1 MPAAPC
7 PEYELCGY
15 YPTFPFHLN
24 LRTDAPRRLYDDL
37 IQKRRAAQKS
47 PITSMWSFT
56 EVIQKTEVQ
65 PGLNTRPIPS
75 FALEGG
81 TFRFQ
86 ARWAEQGVDKDDHF
100 SQVWVANV
108 SKVDDAETAAQPERV
123 ILKIFQPSMLPLPSP
138 TIAYRYM
145 PGPAHQ
151 LAFSEDVLY
160 TRLKRLQGSRIPYF
174 FGTFKIPV
182 PSGEE
187 AYVLMMEYIDGETL
201 ESWVM
206 DYEGKKLSALPIVIN
221 SIIDAFREIHEERV
235 LHTDMA
241 RHLSNILIDKNG
253 MAVVIDFVENAIL
266 NSAEQAKDAARS
278 RSGDENQGCFC
289 VRKALKRC
297 LEYADYETKIK
308 LEKWLNEPGNLP
320 SELEWPNGPAKPDRD
335 LCIGNSDDEEDDDSD
350 GEDDYDAEWR
360 VQ

>member
-1 MPAAPC
+1 MPPAPC
-7 PEYELCGY
+7 PEYKLCGY
-15 YPTFPFHLN
+15 YPTFSCPIN
-24 LRTDAPRRLYDDL
+24 LRTDAPRRHYDDL
-37 IQKRRAAQKS
+37 IQKRRVAQKS
-47 PITSMWSFT
+47 PISSMWSFT
-56 EVIQKTEVQ
+56 EVIQKTTVQ

-108 SKVDDAETAAQPERV
+108 SKVDDTETAAQPER
-123 ILKIFQPSMLPLPSP
+123 M
-138 TIAYRYM
+138 YRYM
-145 PGPAHQ
+145 PGPARQ

-201 ESWVM
+201 ESWAM
-206 DYEGKKLSALPIVIN
+206 DYGGKKLSALPTVIN
-221 SIIDAFREIHEERV
+221 SIIDAFREICEERV
-235 LHTDMA
+235 LHTDVE

-253 MAVVIDFVENAIL
+253 MAVVIDFVENGIL
-266 NSAEQAKDAARS
+266 DSAEQVKEEVRY
-278 RSGDENQGCFC
+278 RSGNESQGYFC
-289 VRKALKRC
+289 VRVALKRC
-297 LEYADYETKIK
+297 LEYASDSETRTH
-308 LEKWLNEPGNLP
+308 LERWLNEPGNLP
-320 SELEWPNGPAKPDRD
+320 SELEWPNGPAKPVRN
-335 LCIGNSDDEEDDDSD
+335 LCFGNSDDEEDDDSD
-350 GEDDYDAEWR
+350 GEGQSDGEGDYDAEWR